1 MSTLPPAWSSIGLV
15 ERFRKL
21 YDLAQQGSPERLEVV
36 EWLASVR
43 ADRITA
49 ENQRRSTL
57 VYEELY
63 VRQHNMKTDESVLT
77 ITATVTLTKQTGSGA
92 YFLTNHF
99 EDIIANNTINAES
112 IVSAN
117 PNPATAIAIYEWFLK
132 LVQVVDADPAGDGTL
147 PASHVASWIMPV
159 VAPAVGGHPT
169 GTDQH
174 EFTLSVDVPG
184 TMKPAIV
191 ADMVAN
197 KDDLLNEILV
207 GTQLVSAVYDP
218 TPGAIT
224 VTVA

>member
-1 MSTLPPAWSSIGLV
+1 MSTLPEAWSSLGLV

-21 YDLAQQGSPERLEVV
+21 YELAQQGSPERLQVV

-63 VRQHNMKTDESVLT
+63 VRQHNMKTDEVAVT
-77 ITATVTLTKQTGSGA
+77 ITANVTLNMRPLTGAGS
-92 YFLTNHF
+92 YFMTNHF
-99 EDIIANNTINAES
+99 NDIIANNTINAES

-117 PNPATAIAIYEWFLK
+117 PNPATAIAIYEWFLS

-159 VAPAVGGHPT
+159 VAPAVHPT
-169 GTDQH
+169 GQH
-174 EFTLSVDVPG
+174 EFTISVDVP
-184 TMKPAIV
+184 TSMETAIKTKM
-191 ADMVAN
+191 AEQAN
-197 KDDLLNEILV
+197 IDLLLNQILV
-207 GTQLVSAVYDP
+207 
-218 TPGAIT
+218 GAIT
-224 VTVA
+224 VATVYDAASGAITVVV